1 MLTNGNAQFVID
13 IALEMKLGH
22 SITALSLHIATI
34 FFQRRCYVHHDRF
47 IILTA
52 SVLLATKLKDL
63 DSRLR
68 MLCSVFHKIINR
80 QNVLNMGN
88 SLMGN
93 PEADLYTE
101 DKYKRLK
108 EEIMIAES

>member
-22 SITALSLHIATI
+22 SITALALQIAI
-34 FFQRRCYVHHDRF
+34 FFFQKRCYVHHDRF
-47 IILTA
+47 IILAA
-52 SVLLATKLKDL
+52 SLLLATKLKDV

-68 MLCSVFHKIINR
+68 LLCNVFHKIINR
-80 QNVLNMGN
+80 QTSMGN
-88 SLMGN
+88 NFMGN

-108 EEIMIAES
+108 E